1 MNNSFSLIALDLR
14 QQEPGHILKTLKNQ
28 VYFFDKRYD
37 IVNGRVMRVQED
49 ESDPIID
56 KLYGDSIQIHAIV
69 GKNGAG
75 KSSLLDI
82 IYRIINNLSF
92 ALLANAQGQWTPL
105 YLIKGLNAEL
115 YYALDDKTY
124 CITCVDQLVFW
135 EEVDLVGYADADLLY
150 QSTWDRDTFNYDDLI
165 RRSQELFYVIVTN
178 YAPQSLVSDEYKVE
192 EVAYYY
198 QGMLHDRDETSW
210 MPSLFHKNDGYL
222 TPICLAPFRDENGA
236 INMTKELRLTTYR
249 LSSIFLYY
257 VYSGKNTNAVLDSY
271 SLSNIEYEYSPGHVL
286 EKFDKY
292 NGDSKKSLLQVGKN
306 SVGKQILSLLEV
318 PGDSLLNRCD
328 VYRTGC
334 EYLVAKVY
342 SIVDTYESYS
352 RFRKLFFKR
361 NSITRTNELS
371 LGITAPFPDSES
383 LRTLLKRLIEKLQ
396 EDKSHI
402 TIKLRQVLSMLR
414 YIRKCEQN
422 GIDYSWLSDL
432 LVKFS
437 YRTYIAKVHENNSVT
452 SIEEL
457 QALLPPP
464 IFNIEIRLYKDEMDN
479 GGDVSFL
486 DMSSG
491 EKQMLCVLSTIVYH
505 VLNLISIAQEKDR
518 VSYSNVLLM
527 LDEVEICFHPDYQR
541 QFINRLINML
551 NDLQLTFD
559 CTFYILLATHSPF
572 MLSDIPQRN
581 ILYLEHGED
590 KSDNITVNPFCANVN
605 DILYQ
610 SFFMEN
616 GFSGEFAIRKVK
628 EIMALRHLDANDNH
642 YAQKIHEAQILINK
656 IIGDPILQNALREML
671 STQKPLL

>member
-14 QQEPGHILKTLKNQ
+14 QQPSGHILKTLKNQ

-37 IVNGRVMRVQED
+37 VVNGRIMRAHDD
-49 ESDPIID
+49 EVDTVVD
-56 KLYGDSIQIHAIV
+56 KLYGDSIRIHAIV

-92 ALLANAQGQWTPL
+92 TLQTSAQSQWTPL
-105 YLIKGLNAEL
+105 YLINDIYACL
-115 YYALDDKTY
+115 YYLLDDKTY
-124 CITCVDQLVFW
+124 CITCSNQLVFW
-135 EEVDLVGYADADLLY
+135 EEVDLVGENDNDLLF
-150 QSTWDRDTFNYDDLI
+150 QSTWNRDQFDYNDLI
-165 RRSQELFYVIVTN
+165 RRSKELFYVIVTN
-178 YAPQSLVSDEYKVE
+178 YSPQSLVSDEYVVEKVSN
-192 EVAYYY
+192 YYK
-198 QGMLHDRDETSW
+198 GMLHEREETSW

-222 TPICLAPFRDENGA
+222 TPICLAPFREDNGA
-236 INMTKELRLTTYR
+236 INMTKELRLATYR

-257 VYSGKNTNAVLDSY
+257 VYAGRNTNAVIDSY
-271 SLSNIEYEYSPGHVL
+271 SLSDIQYEYSPKHVY
-286 EKFDKY
+286 EKFSKY
-292 NGDSKKSLLQVGKN
+292 NDSSKKSLLHVGQN
-306 SVGKQILSLLEV
+306 TIGKRILSLFGV
-318 PGDSLLNRCD
+318 PGDALITKDN
-328 VYRTGC
+328 VYQTGC

-352 RFRKLFFKR
+352 RYKKIFFRR
-361 NSITRTNELS
+361 NKSTGFYELER
-371 LGITAPFPDSES
+371 GITEPLVDEE
-383 LRTLLKRLIEKLQ
+383 LVTLLGRLVDKLQ
-396 EDKSHI
+396 SDHSHI
-402 TIKLRQVLSMLR
+402 TIKLRQVLYMLR
-414 YIRKCEQN
+414 YIRKCAQN
-422 GIDYSWLSDL
+422 SEDCSWLSEVL
-432 LVKFS
+432 NKFS
-437 YRTYIAKVHENNSVT
+437 YRTYFSKVHENHSVT

-479 GGDVSFL
+479 GGDVSFM

-590 KSDNITVNPFCANVN
+590 KSDDITVNPFCANVN

-628 EIMALRHLDANDNH
+628 EIMALRHLEANDNH
-642 YAQKIHEAQILINK
+642 YVQKIHEAQILINK

-671 STQKPLL
+671 SMQKPLL